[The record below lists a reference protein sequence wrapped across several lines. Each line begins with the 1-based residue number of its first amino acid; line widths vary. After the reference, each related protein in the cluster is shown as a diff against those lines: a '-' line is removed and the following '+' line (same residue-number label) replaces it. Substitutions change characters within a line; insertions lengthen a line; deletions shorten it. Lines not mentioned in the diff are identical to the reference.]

1 MEGIFIASSISSR
14 LNPGPWIC
22 WKTSKRESP
31 LLLTNRPRTSLWCE
45 GGFSAFC
52 VPASLVFPIAGRG
65 GMVVQVSSLILV
77 ACGTVFSFSPGLL
90 ECSSPNGSVVS
101 DVVLVTMTDIA
112 GASRVDGERE
122 GTVTCT
128 VVVAVLGVLPSLAL
142 VSISVDRVRKG
153 PGFVDSPGR

>member
-1 MEGIFIASSISSR
+1 M
-14 LNPGPWIC
+14 
-22 WKTSKRESP
+22 
-31 LLLTNRPRTSLWCE
+31 
-45 GGFSAFC
+45 
-52 VPASLVFPIAGRG
+52 
-65 GMVVQVSSLILV
+65 VQVNSLTLV
-77 ACGTVFSFSPGLL
+77 ACGAVFSFSPGLL

-112 GASRVDGERE
+112 GASRVDGERD